1 MCYIIEA
8 NMTVPYMLA
17 GNPYM
22 SMLSELK
29 YALIQAVNDISK

>member
-1 MCYIIEA
+1 MA
-8 NMTVPYMLA
+8 VPYTLA
-17 GNPYM
+17 DTPYM